1 MGTDGARCHA
11 IPFDMPG
18 PLALVRFPLDRLFP
32 VRKLSPLGLLMLE
45 NRLVRNGWAW
55 RIVRMTDRDFYKSL
69 TDFTSQ
75 WVKTSLKRSEVV
87 VYRFCRICR

>member
-1 MGTDGARCHA
+1 MGTDGARYHA

-32 VRKLSPLGLLMLE
+32 VMKLSPRVVDWKTVWCAMAGH
-45 NRLVRNGWAW
+45 GW
-55 RIVRMTDRDFYKSL
+55 IVSMTDRDFYKSL

-75 WVKTSLKRSEVV
+75 WVKTSLKRSEDV
-87 VYRFCRICR
+87 VYRFCRVCR

>member
-32 VRKLSPLGLLMLE
+32 VMKLSPSVDAGKPFGAQWLGM
-45 NRLVRNGWAW
+45 V
-55 RIVRMTDRDFYKSL
+55 DRQND
-69 TDFTSQ
+69 
-75 WVKTSLKRSEVV
+75 
-87 VYRFCRICR
+87 